1 MALDKT
7 QQTTVTGYALY
18 YGIPDDFGL
27 GVIDKE
33 SAGRALYTINGEHL
47 PAIRIEG
54 HYFYKRLNEKD
65 KRIAIESGLAAKK
78 AGAVKNPNTMSARY
92 AMLERMI
99 AINKEAAYE
108 SISIGVGQVMG
119 SHFKILGYQFASQM
133 FEAAKE
139 FDGQVRQ
146 MFAFIAYDPRLL
158 KAAQNYKYK
167 DFAKIYNGPAAKESY
182 WTDLEDFVLSWR
194 TRRGGEDSPIPA
206 QRNWILR
213 INALGFNTVMEFQQA
228 RSIKVDGIVGKI
240 TREQVELAES
250 EVAKRKREPI
260 EAAGRIGGAAIAV
273 GSAVVATDN
282 PQTVI
287 DAVQYIEPVTNT
299 IVQLAPLGT
308 PIILGAVAL
317 VIAWAAYKGIKYW
330 IRSRADVS
338 PI

>member
-1 MALDKT
+1 MALDKS
-7 QQTTVTGYALY
+7 QQAAIRTAAAY
-18 YGIPDDFGL
+18 YSIPADFAL

-33 SAGRALYTINGEHL
+33 SAGRALYSVNGAQL

-92 AMLERMI
+92 AMLERMV

-108 SISIGVGQVMG
+108 SISIGIGQIMG
-119 SHFKILGYQFASQM
+119 AHYKSLGFKFASDM
-133 FEAAKE
+133 FEAAKS
-139 FDGQVRQ
+139 FDGQVKQ
-146 MFAFIAYDPRLL
+146 MFGFIAADPRLL
-158 KAAQNYKYK
+158 KATQNHAYKT
-167 DFAKIYNGPAAKESY
+167 FAKIYNGPAAKESY
-182 WTDLEDFVLSWR
+182 WIELEKFVVSWGNKR
-194 TRRGGEDSPIPA
+194 SADENPIPA
-206 QRNWILR
+206 QREWVQR
-213 INALGFNTVMEFQQA
+213 IQALGFDTVMEFQQS
-228 RSIKVDGIVGKI
+228 RSIKVDGIIGKI
-240 TREQVELAES
+240 TREHVELAEQ

-273 GSAVVATDN
+273 GTAAVATDN
-282 PQTVI
+282 PDTVI
-287 DAVQYIEPVTNT
+287 NAVQYVEPVTNA

-308 PIILGAVAL
+308 PIILAAAGAVA
-317 VIAWAAYKGIKYW
+317 VWAVYKIVKYW